1 MSAYLKFYDN
11 GASLEVGEN
20 NETGNIFFETEY
32 GNDEDSTCSVDLS
45 KDEVQELIEYLTKKL
60 KGME

>member
-11 GASLEVGEN
+11 GTSLEVGEN

-32 GNDEDSTCSVDLS
+32 GNDGNSTCSVDLS
-45 KDEVQELIEYLTKKL
+45 KDDVQELIEYLTKKL